1 MKKTYRRYMILAV
14 IIFCVNFF
22 VARFSPA
29 AVKNNIWLS
38 TIVVTVLDGIV
49 LLLFGM
55 IWHK

>member
-1 MKKTYRRYMILAV
+1 MILAV